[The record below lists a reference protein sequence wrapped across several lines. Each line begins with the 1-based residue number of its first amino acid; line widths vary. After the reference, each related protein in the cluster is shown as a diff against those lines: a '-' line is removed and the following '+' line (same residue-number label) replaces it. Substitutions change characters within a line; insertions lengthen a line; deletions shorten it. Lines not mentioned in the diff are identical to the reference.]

1 MAAVV
6 ADDLV
11 DLDDDVLGDAGLY
24 GSAIDHLGEVD
35 ALLVWPNNQTR
46 HGQLPHQ
53 ESANCHI
60 KNRPTATSRIGQLPH
75 LLLKKWLNLKFNLYL
90 CTKIVKNMEYK
101 KRIADQILADKLEA
115 SGAVLIEGPKFCGK
129 TTLAKQQAGSVLSMA
144 DPDKL
149 SQNLALAKT
158 NITKLLVGDTPRL
171 IDEWQIAPQ
180 FWDAVRNEVDRRED
194 DGQFILT
201 GSAVPPKPK
210 KDKEGNVIQEEQ
222 IHHTGTGRISRLK
235 LRTMTLWESEDSTGM
250 VSLGELFKN
259 PESVDGESHIDLDR
273 LAYLTC
279 RGGWP
284 KAVLKKSDKAA
295 LAQAFDYFDS
305 VVNSDIKRVDD
316 VDRDEEL
323 AKRIMRSYA
332 RNQASQATAGTILAD
347 IKNNGDEQMS
357 ENTVYSY
364 IKALREIFVIEDSI
378 AWNPNLRSKTAI
390 RTSDTR
396 YFIDPSI
403 ATAALGLGPN
413 DLINDL
419 NTFGLIFETLA
430 VRDLRVYAESLDGK
444 VYHYRDKNNLE
455 CDAVVHLRNGSY
467 GLIEVKL
474 GGYELIKEGAE
485 SLKALSDK
493 IDTTKMKKPSFL
505 MVLTGVGDYAYKRPE
520 DGVLVV
526 PIGCLKE

>member
-1 MAAVV
+1 M
-6 ADDLV
+6 
-11 DLDDDVLGDAGLY
+11 
-24 GSAIDHLGEVD
+24 
-35 ALLVWPNNQTR
+35 
-46 HGQLPHQ
+46 
-53 ESANCHI
+53 
-60 KNRPTATSRIGQLPH
+60 K
-75 LLLKKWLNLKFNLYL
+75 
-90 CTKIVKNMEYK
+90 EYK
-101 KRIADQILADKLEA
+101 KRIADQMLTDKLES
-115 SGAVLIEGPKFCGK
+115 SGAVLVEGPKYCGK
-129 TTLAKQQAGSVLSMA
+129 TTLAKQQAGSILSMA
-144 DPDKL
+144 DPDTL
-149 SQNLALAKT
+149 SQNLALART
-158 NITKLLVGDTPRL
+158 NISRLLSGATPRL

-180 FWDAVRNEVDRRED
+180 FWDAVRNEVDKRED

-210 KDKEGNVIQEEQ
+210 KDADGNLIEEEQ
-222 IHHTGTGRISRLK
+222 IHHSGTGRISRLK

-250 VSLGELFKN
+250 VSLRKLF
-259 PESVDGESHIDLDR
+259 EYADSIDGESHIDLER

-284 KAVLKKSDKAA
+284 KAVLKKSEKAA
-295 LAQAFDYFDS
+295 LAQAFNYFDA
-305 VVNSDIKRVDD
+305 VVGNDIKRVDD

-347 IKNNGDEQMS
+347 IKANGDEQMS
-357 ENTVYSY
+357 ENTIYSY
-364 IKALREIFVIEDSI
+364 VKALKEIFVIEDSV

-390 RTSDTR
+390 RNSDTR

-403 ATAALGLGPN
+403 ATAALGMGPK
-413 DLINDL
+413 DLINDME
-419 NTFGLIFETLA
+419 TFGLIFETLA

-467 GLIEVKL
+467 GLIEIKI
-474 GGYELIKEGAE
+474 GGTDLINGGAA
-485 SLKALSDK
+485 SLKLLSDK

-505 MVLTGVGDYAYKRPE
+505 MVLTGIGDYAYKRPD

-526 PIGCLKE
+526 PIGCLKN

>member
-1 MAAVV
+1 M
-6 ADDLV
+6 
-11 DLDDDVLGDAGLY
+11 
-24 GSAIDHLGEVD
+24 
-35 ALLVWPNNQTR
+35 
-46 HGQLPHQ
+46 
-53 ESANCHI
+53 
-60 KNRPTATSRIGQLPH
+60 K
-75 LLLKKWLNLKFNLYL
+75 
-90 CTKIVKNMEYK
+90 EYK
-101 KRIADQILADKLEA
+101 KRIADQMLTDKLES
-115 SGAVLIEGPKFCGK
+115 SGAVLVEGPKYCGK
-129 TTLAKQQAGSVLSMA
+129 TTLAKQQAGSILSMA
-144 DPDKL
+144 DPDTL
-149 SQNLALAKT
+149 SQNLALART
-158 NITKLLVGDTPRL
+158 NISRLLAGATPRL

-180 FWDAVRNEVDRRED
+180 FWDAVRNEVDKRED

-210 KDKEGNVIQEEQ
+210 KDAEGNLIEEQQ
-222 IHHTGTGRISRLK
+222 IHHSGTGRISRLK

-250 VSLGELFKN
+250 VSLRKLF
-259 PESVDGESHIDLDR
+259 EYADSIDGESHIDLER

-284 KAVLKKSDKAA
+284 KAVLKKSEKAA
-295 LAQAFDYFDS
+295 LAQAFNYFDA
-305 VVNSDIKRVDD
+305 VVGNDIKRVDD

-332 RNQASQATAGTILAD
+332 RNQASQAPAGTILAD
-347 IKNNGDEQMS
+347 IKANGDEQMS
-357 ENTVYSY
+357 ENTIYSY
-364 IKALREIFVIEDSI
+364 VKALKEIFVIEDSV

-403 ATAALGLGPN
+403 ATAALGMGPK
-413 DLINDL
+413 DLINDME
-419 NTFGLIFETLA
+419 TFGLIFETLA

-467 GLIEVKL
+467 GLIEIKIGGTNLINGGATNLKL
-474 GGYELIKEGAE
+474 
-485 SLKALSDK
+485 LSDK

-505 MVLTGVGDYAYKRPE
+505 MVLTGIGDYAYKRPD

-526 PIGCLKE
+526 PIGCLKN